1 VSTYLLE
8 EVKMKKLK
16 YVSILLCV
24 LFLFLPLGGAVSSP
38 RINIEGIPNYFL
50 SVDAAY
56 EYTCAITMRDSTMCW
71 GRNDYGQLGIGG
83 YENSPSPVRVEPL
96 KYMSAAV
103 SGGENHTCST
113 TLENDAYCWG
123 LNDDGQLG
131 TGDNN
136 SSDTPVLVSGAM
148 EWAQI
153 SAGTLT
159 TCGVTTSGAAYCW
172 GSNSGGQI
180 GAGYFGDPYPKVP
193 TAVSGLGE
201 GTVQSIS
208 VGEYYACALTT
219 GGGVKCWGKNDY
231 GQLGIG
237 NYEDQHTPV
246 DVTGLTSGVV
256 SIATGSYHT
265 CALTSGGGVKCWG
278 NNYDGQLGDGKV
290 ENYSNVPVDVTGLS
304 SGVETIAAGGY
315 HSCALTT
322 EGAAKCWGYNSQ
334 GQLGDNSNTTRTT
347 PVDVVGLNEG
357 VSGISTG
364 YSHTC
369 ALKER
374 QYDVGIKCWG
384 SNYDGE
390 LGTGNYDNS
399 WVPVDVVSDVGI
411 IKGEV
416 NVLGGP
422 TGPIGVAAFFS
433 PLDTDP
439 FSDEYPYTSGDNY
452 ELWYMEEDEYY
463 ILAYLD
469 VDGSGEDIEWD
480 EPYAWYDPDQDGI
493 PDPVSV
499 PVGEG
504 VDGINLLIQ
513 GTWFN
518 IFLPLVLK

>member
-1 VSTYLLE
+1 
-8 EVKMKKLK
+8 MKKLK
-16 YVSILLCV
+16 YVLLLVCA
-24 LFLFLPLGGAVSSP
+24 LFLLLPLGGAASSP

-50 SVDAAY
+50 SVYAGY
-56 EYTCAITMRDSTMCW
+56 EHTCGITLRDSTMCW

-83 YENSPSPVRVEPL
+83 TDDSPSPIRIETL
-96 KYMSAAV
+96 KYLSAAG
-103 SGGENHTCST
+103 SGGENHTCAIT
-113 TLENDAYCWG
+113 FDGDAYCWG
-123 LNDDGQLG
+123 DNVDGQLG
-131 TGDNN
+131 SGDNE
-136 SSDTPVLVSGAM
+136 SSDIPVLVSGGM

-153 SAGTLT
+153 SAGILT

-180 GAGYFGDPYPKVP
+180 GAGYFGDPYPNVP

-278 NNYDGQLGDGKV
+278 NNYDGQLGDGKA

-334 GQLGDNSNTTRTT
+334 GQLGDNSNTMRTT
-347 PVDVVGLNEG
+347 PVNVFGLNEG

-364 YSHTC
+364 YAHTC
-369 ALKER
+369 AVVE
-374 QYDVGIKCWG
+374 QEYGDGIKCWG
-384 SNYDGE
+384 SNYHGE
-390 LGTGNYDNS
+390 LGTGDYDNS
-399 WVPVDVVSDVGI
+399 WVPVDVISDVGI

-416 NVLGGP
+416 HVMGGP
-422 TGPIGVAAFFS
+422 TGPIGVAAFLS
-433 PLDTDP
+433 LSDTEP
-439 FSDEYPYTSGDNY
+439 FSDEYPLTSGDSY
-452 ELWYMEEDEYY
+452 ELWYIEQDEYY
-463 ILAYLD
+463 VLAYLD
-469 VDGSGEDIEWD
+469 VDGSGEDIDWD
-480 EPYAWYDPDQDGI
+480 EPYAWYDSDGDGN

-504 VDGINLLIQ
+504 VDGINLSIL
-513 GTWFN
+513 GAWFE
-518 IFLPLVLK
+518 IFLPLVLR